1 MQNGRIVRRLRE
13 AMQVAL
19 ILLLAEIV
27 VWLLS
32 IAVRDEELRRQTNP
46 DFEEER

>member
-1 MQNGRIVRRLRE
+1 
-13 AMQVAL
+13 MQVAL

-46 DFEEER
+46 DFERER